1 LSQTPHIH
9 QVLVE
14 RCREGDR
21 RAQFEL
27 YQLYAKP
34 MLNVSMRIVNDRFEA
49 EDVLQECF
57 VKAFSSLEK
66 FRGDSSFGSWFK
78 RIVVNG
84 SINFVRKK
92 KIQFDQI
99 EDHQIAIED
108 EEYIEDITYTVQ
120 DIKDGMARLP
130 NGYRVIFTLFMF
142 EKMSHRDIAD
152 QMGITE
158 STSKSQLN
166 RAKKKLRTLI
176 EEG

>member
-1 LSQTPHIH
+1 MSQTPHIH

-34 MLNVSMRIVNDRFEA
+34 MLNVSMRIVNDRYEA

-57 VKAFSSLEK
+57 VKAFAGLDN
-66 FRGDSSFGSWFK
+66 FRGDASFGSWFK
-78 RIVVNG
+78 RIVVNR
-84 SINFVRKK
+84 SINCVRKK
-92 KIQFDQI
+92 KLHFDSI
-99 EDHQIAIED
+99 DDHQVAVED
-108 EEYIEDITYTVQ
+108 EEYVEDDTYTVQ
-120 DIKDGMARLP
+120 DIKDAMAQLP
-130 NGYRVIFTLFMF
+130 DGYRIIFSLFMF

-166 RAKKKLRTLI
+166 RAKKKLKTLI
-176 EEG
+176 EQR